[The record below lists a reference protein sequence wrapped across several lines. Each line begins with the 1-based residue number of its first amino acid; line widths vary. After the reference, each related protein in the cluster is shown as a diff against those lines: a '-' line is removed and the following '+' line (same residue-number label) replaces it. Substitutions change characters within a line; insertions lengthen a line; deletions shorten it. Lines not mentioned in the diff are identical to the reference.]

1 MTDAAGFSDLELLQI
16 EMDIW
21 ATDDRQRVGG
31 PDLVIASSAVGNLA
45 ALGEAVP
52 DELAAALANIVS
64 SAPPSSDMRSPPTVL
79 AECRQLLEARLGP
92 MELRPSSGPSYLIP
106 ETVEFRSQAPLVR
119 SDAGDLTTLRAAN
132 PGNWGVQEWDQL
144 LDGQLGPW
152 VMLTHA
158 GEVISICH
166 TPASSPRGA
175 EAGTWTRAD
184 FRGRGHA
191 AAATAAWAALMRPSG
206 RLLFYSTSRTNVSS
220 QRVAAR
226 LGLRPIGWLWQ
237 LARVRDR

>member
-79 AECRQLLEARLGP
+79 AECRQLL
-92 MELRPSSGPSYLIP
+92 
-106 ETVEFRSQAPLVR
+106 
-119 SDAGDLTTLRAAN
+119 
-132 PGNWGVQEWDQL
+132 
-144 LDGQLGPW
+144 
-152 VMLTHA
+152 
-158 GEVISICH
+158 
-166 TPASSPRGA
+166 
-175 EAGTWTRAD
+175 
-184 FRGRGHA
+184 
-191 AAATAAWAALMRPSG
+191 
-206 RLLFYSTSRTNVSS
+206 
-220 QRVAAR
+220 
-226 LGLRPIGWLWQ
+226 
-237 LARVRDR
+237 